1 MEERNMRTVAGQNR
15 GSRSLLWA
23 AVLFVLT
30 VFVSMAIGAMPQL
43 PAAVRVPITLIPA
56 VIFAYFIYQ
65 RRRLLDTEDELEQ
78 RIQLGALSIAYP
90 LTFLLIVV
98 LGQLERAITL
108 NPEDWDYGHIW
119 PFVFMFYLV
128 GLMIARK
135 RYQ

>member
-1 MEERNMRTVAGQNR
+1 MRTIAGQNK
-15 GSRSLLWA
+15 SSKCLLWSA
-23 AVLFVLT
+23 ILFVLT
-30 VFVSMAIGAMPQL
+30 VAVSMAVGEMTQL
-43 PAAVRVPITLIPA
+43 PAAVRVPIALIPA

-78 RIQLGALSIAYP
+78 RIQLEALSIAYP

-119 PFVFMFYLV
+119 PFVFMFYLL
-128 GLMIARK
+128 GLVIARK

>member
-1 MEERNMRTVAGQNR
+1 MRLVAGQNR
-15 GSRSLLWA
+15 GSRSLLRA
-23 AVLFVLT
+23 AILVVLT
-30 VFVSMAIGAMPQL
+30 VFASMAVSEMPQV
-43 PAAVRVPITLIPA
+43 PAAASVPIALIPA

-65 RRRLLDTEDELEQ
+65 KRRLLDTKDELEQ
-78 RIQLGALSIAYP
+78 RIQLEALSIAYP

-98 LGQLERAITL
+98 LGQLERVMTL

-119 PFVFMFYLV
+119 PFVFIFYLV